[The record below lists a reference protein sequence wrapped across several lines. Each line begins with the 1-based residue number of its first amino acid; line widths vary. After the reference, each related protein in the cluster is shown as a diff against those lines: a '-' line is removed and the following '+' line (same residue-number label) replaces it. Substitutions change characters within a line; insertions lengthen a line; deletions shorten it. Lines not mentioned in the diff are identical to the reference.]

1 MEISKQSKKKMTP
14 GELLWKYVVLHEI
27 HWEHSNM
34 EKLLTSDCRF
44 KDSINSNYQSDW
56 IGWVPVEDP

>member
-1 MEISKQSKKKMTP
+1 MTS
-14 GELLWKYVVLHEI
+14 GELLWKYVVLYEI
-27 HWEHSNM
+27 HWEYFNM